1 MLTSFYS
8 AQQKMTFSE
17 EFDASQ
23 RPWFLAS
30 PYMIRPSFG
39 ANSPAHFPAL
49 AAGNIKGRVQSEA
62 ENTDLQILLEYTF
75 VL

>member
-30 PYMIRPSFG
+30 PYLIRPSFG
-39 ANSPAHFPAL
+39 ANSPSHFPAL
-49 AAGNIKGRVQSEA
+49 AAGNIKGKVQSET
-62 ENTDLQILLEYTF
+62 ENTDLQILLEYIF